1 LHFPGNAF
9 TLIYAVEQK
18 HVPVDFRHLES
29 FCRVADLRSF
39 SKAADDLF
47 LTQPTVSG
55 HILSLEQSLGLRLL
69 DRTGREARLT
79 KGGQIFYHYASKI
92 LAFRR
97 EALNAL
103 SEFSEGIRGD
113 LTLGAS
119 TIPGEYL
126 LPKLLG
132 DFKKEHPR
140 LNISLKIADSK
151 EVAQYILQD
160 RVELGVTGARLNHPS
175 LHYQLLEQDEIIIV
189 GPPSPRGQHKQRVRF
204 EDMLNEPWVVRE
216 EGSGTQMAV
225 EKALKKKN
233 RSLKQLNQTIEMGS
247 TSSVKEA
254 VKAGLGF
261 AFISRKAVEQELEQ
275 GQLSSIQVEGMEP
288 ISRQIYIVLRQG
300 KTFSPMGMKFLQYLK
315 KRRNERCSPL

>member
-1 LHFPGNAF
+1 LHFPGNGF
-9 TLIYAVEQK
+9 TLTYAVEQK
-18 HVPVDFRHLES
+18 HVSVDFRHLES

-39 SKAADDLF
+39 SKAADDLY

-132 DFKKEHPR
+132 SFKKEHPR
-140 LNISLKIADSK
+140 LTISLKIADSR
-151 EVAQYILQD
+151 EVAQCILQD
-160 RVELGVTGARLNHPS
+160 RVELGMTGAKINHPS
-175 LHYQLLEQDEIIIV
+175 LHYDLFEQDEIIIV
-189 GPPSPRGQHKQRVRF
+189 GPAAPRGQQKRRF
-204 EDMLNEPWVVRE
+204 PFEEILNEPWVVRE

-247 TSSVKEA
+247 TSSLKEA

-261 AFISRKAVEQELEQ
+261 AFISRRAVEQELEQ
-275 GQLSSIQVEGMEP
+275 GLLSPVQVEGIDP
-288 ISRQIYIVLRQG
+288 ITRQIYIVYRQG
-300 KTFSPMGMKFLQYLK
+300 KTFSPMGMRFLQYLK
-315 KRRNERCSPL
+315 KRREQRPS

>member
-1 LHFPGNAF
+1 M
-9 TLIYAVEQK
+9 

-79 KGGQIFYHYASKI
+79 KGGEIFYHYASKI

-103 SEFSEGIRGD
+103 SEFSEGIQRRPHPGRKHD
-113 LTLGAS
+113 PGRIPSPETLGRFQERTPPS
-119 TIPGEYL
+119 HH
-126 LPKLLG
+126 
-132 DFKKEHPR
+132 F
-140 LNISLKIADSK
+140 LKIADSK

-160 RVELGVTGARLNHPS
+160 KVELGVTGARLNHPS
-175 LHYQLLEQDEIIIV
+175 LHYQLFEQDEIIIV
-189 GPPSPRGQHKQRVRF
+189 GPPSPRGQHRQRVRF

-225 EKALKKKN
+225 EKALKKEEQE
-233 RSLKQLNQTIEMGS
+233 S
-247 TSSVKEA
+247 EA
-254 VKAGLGF
+254 VEPNDRDGKHLLGEGGGQGRTGVCLYLQKGGGAGTGTGT
-261 AFISRKAVEQELEQ
+261 AFLHP
-275 GQLSSIQVEGMEP
+275 G
-288 ISRQIYIVLRQG
+288 
-300 KTFSPMGMKFLQYLK
+300 
-315 KRRNERCSPL
+315 